1 MFYLLEVGVDW
12 STAVSLTAVHTIFH
26 TYPRNMMDQ
35 YTALMQFLSWSDLT
49 RKRIIP
55 DMPYSRSA
63 EQTGL
68 LKMDSRWS

>member
-1 MFYLLEVGVDW
+1 
-12 STAVSLTAVHTIFH
+12 
-26 TYPRNMMDQ
+26 MMDQ